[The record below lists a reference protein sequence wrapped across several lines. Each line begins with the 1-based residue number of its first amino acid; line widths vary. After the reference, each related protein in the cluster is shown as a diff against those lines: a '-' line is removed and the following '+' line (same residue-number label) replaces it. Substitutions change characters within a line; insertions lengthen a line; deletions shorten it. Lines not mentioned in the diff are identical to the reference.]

1 MKVGYTLLNGFRGD
15 VRHCHTMNVLGQ
27 KSNDDLGLLCS
38 QNFVYSFRQL

>member
-27 KSNDDLGLLCS
+27 KSNDDLDLLCS